1 MNIASIFKTFGD
13 KAKRVRLDI
22 CPIDGGR
29 IRLTLSPEPA
39 SGSERNAFV
48 PLQADGTP
56 EEVDA
61 DLDKALAE
69 YFTKCAGHQ
78 TNLDQIDK
86 HIKAIEERAEAD
98 RKAKIEKKTVSKASP
113 STPSKPQTDLS
124 AKYGGAQTQK
134 TSPEPDPDDLFAAKP
149 SAPPPKSKPD
159 EGTVSDIHVDPE
171 SLEEYQDQDSD
182 DEDAA

>member
-1 MNIASIFKTFGD
+1 MNIASIFKTFGE

-22 CPIDGGR
+22 CPIGEGR

-48 PLQADGTP
+48 PLQADGSP

-69 YFTKCAGHQ
+69 YFNKCAGHQ

-86 HIKAIEERAEAD
+86 HIKAIEEKAESD
-98 RKAKIEKKTVSKASP
+98 RKAKLEKKSTSKPA
-113 STPSKPQTDLS
+113 TPAATAKPQTDLA
-124 AKYGGAQTQK
+124 AKYGAQGKKPETP
-134 TSPEPDPDDLFAAKP
+134 PEPDLFSTPTAMPKTETVAA
-149 SAPPPKSKPD
+149 
-159 EGTVSDIHVDPE
+159 EGTASDIKVDPE
-171 SLEEYQDQDSD
+171 SLEEYDNPGSD

>member
-13 KAKRVRLDI
+13 KAKHVRLDI
-22 CPIDGGR
+22 CPLGEGR

-56 EEVDA
+56 EEVDS
-61 DLDKALAE
+61 DLDKSLAE

-86 HIKAIEERAEAD
+86 HIKAIEEKAEAD
-98 RKAKIEKKTVSKASP
+98 RKAKLEKK
-113 STPSKPQTDLS
+113 STAKPATAAPAKPQVDLAS
-124 AKYGGAQTQK
+124 KYGGGQTSK
-134 TSPEPDPDDLFAAKP
+134 PATPAEPDLFTATTPAPAQNAKP
-149 SAPPPKSKPD
+149 AA
-159 EGTVSDIHVDPE
+159 GTVSDIHVDPE
-171 SLEEYQDQDSD
+171 SLEEYNNPGD
-182 DEDAA
+182 DAETAA

>member
-1 MNIASIFKTFGD
+1 MNIASIVKTFSD

-22 CPIDGGR
+22 CPIGEGR

-61 DLDKALAE
+61 DLDKTLAE

-86 HIKAIEERAEAD
+86 HIKAIEEKAESD
-98 RKAKIEKKTVSKASP
+98 RKAKLEKKSGVKPAEATLN
-113 STPSKPQTDLS
+113 KPQTDLA
-124 AKYGGAQTQK
+124 AKYGAQAK
-134 TSPEPDPDDLFAAKP
+134 KPEPPPEPDLFSTPATQAKAETSAAK
-149 SAPPPKSKPD
+149 
-159 EGTVSDIHVDPE
+159 GTASDIQVDPE
-171 SLEEYQDQDSD
+171 SLEEYQNPGSD